1 MPFVT
6 KLTLQSGDRHTLE
19 DVVEDIKTRAE
30 RKGVELRGPNP
41 EPLHEVVAPQ
51 HRLLHPDG
59 SRFEDWSYP
68 VYVRTITIVGHDTFA
83 RDVAGGEYPS
93 SIHVEAEVEQVRTSG

>member
-6 KLTLQSGDRHTLE
+6 KLTLQSWDRHTLE
-19 DVVEDIKTRAE
+19 EVVEDIKSRAE

-41 EPLHEVVAPQ
+41 EPLRQVAAPQ
-51 HRLLHPDG
+51 YRLLHPDG
-59 SRFEDWSYP
+59 GQFEDWSYP

-83 RDVAGGEYPS
+83 RDVAGDDYPS
-93 SIHVEAEVEQVRTSG
+93 SIHVEAEVEQVRASG